1 MAERVSIHGCSARRC
16 SHPAPTCGQTVD
28 SCTLSARPIAQDTD
42 CKSGG
47 GGSLN
52 TSRPVQLGL
61 RFRAVDARSCSSPRD
76 VSLGYTTYCN

>member
-28 SCTLSARPIAQDTD
+28 SCTLSARPIAQHTD

-47 GGSLN
+47 GQPQQLQACSARLAV
-52 TSRPVQLGL
+52 SR
-61 RFRAVDARSCSSPRD
+61 R
-76 VSLGYTTYCN
+76 